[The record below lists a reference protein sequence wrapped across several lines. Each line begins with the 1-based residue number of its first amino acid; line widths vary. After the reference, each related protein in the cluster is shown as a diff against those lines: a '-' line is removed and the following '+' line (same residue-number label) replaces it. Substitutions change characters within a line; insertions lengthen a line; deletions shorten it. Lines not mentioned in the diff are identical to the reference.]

1 MNKVF
6 RIVWSHA
13 TQSWVVVSELT
24 KAHKKQSSYNAQ
36 KSAVNFSG
44 RIFKSSVVALGL
56 LSGSNAAYAVNSV
69 GVGQDTAVAWGTG
82 SSANGENAVAIGN
95 KARSNVQDGISIGD
109 TAINGG
115 SATGSIAIGK
125 NAVNGQKES
134 IALGVSALN
143 QGNNSIAIGNTA
155 ATKDGSEAV
164 VLVATR
170 WQNNNL
176 LP

>member
-1 MNKVF
+1 MNKIF
-6 RIVWSHA
+6 RIVWSQA

-24 KAHKKQSSYNAQ
+24 KAHKKQSSSNAQ
-36 KSAVNFSG
+36 GSAVNVSG

-56 LSGSNAAYAVNSV
+56 LSGANTAYAANT
-69 GVGQDTAVAWGTG
+69 GGAGPEKGVAWGPTA
-82 SSANGENAVAIGN
+82 SSKGENAVAIGN

-134 IALGVSALN
+134 IALGVS
-143 QGNNSIAIGNTA
+143 G
-155 ATKDGSEAV
+155 K
-164 VLVATR
+164 
-170 WQNNNL
+170 
-176 LP
+176 